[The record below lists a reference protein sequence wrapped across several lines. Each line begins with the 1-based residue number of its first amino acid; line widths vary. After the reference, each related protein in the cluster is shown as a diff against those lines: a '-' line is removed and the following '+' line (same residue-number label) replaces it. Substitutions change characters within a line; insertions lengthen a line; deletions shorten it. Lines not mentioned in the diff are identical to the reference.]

1 MMYDEQVEE
10 RINNQILGVNRVNQF
25 LLEITNT
32 LLFALGENWKVDG
45 QQEQQ

>member
-1 MMYDEQVEE
+1 MMHEQVEG
-10 RINNQILGVNRVNQF
+10 RITNQILGVNRVNQF

-32 LLFALGENWKVDG
+32 LLFVLGENWKVDG